1 MFKSKALPIF
11 AGAAA
16 LGVLAL
22 SGPAARADSI
32 TETLGVANPNLATQG
47 SGPYGTVTISGV
59 GTGTTFMEFEVTATG
74 SNNFVF
80 GDSSI
85 LGLNLSTAA
94 GTGTLCETNGGNCTT
109 GAPSITLTQAAA
121 GQVDGF
127 GNFNF
132 VVDDGAGFSS
142 PSSTFTFDFTTS
154 NAVTAANLLTL
165 NSDNADKVAHM
176 ALATN
181 TACTGFAANTGA
193 TKPSGS
199 PDNSAC
205 TSVVP
210 APLIGH
216 GVLVLLAIGGV
227 LVSGKALETF
237 KKRSLH
243 AA

>member
-1 MFKSKALPIF
+1 MLRSKALPF
-11 AGAAA
+11 LAGAAA
-16 LGVLAL
+16 LGALAFGG
-22 SGPAARADSI
+22 SAAHSDSI
-32 TETLGVANPNLATQG
+32 TETLSVANPNLATQG
-47 SGPYGTVTISGV
+47 SGPFGSVTIAGV
-59 GTGTTFMEFEVTATG
+59 GTGSTFNEFEVTATG

-94 GTGTLCETNGGNCTT
+94 GTGTLCLTNGGNCTT
-109 GAPSITLTQAAA
+109 GAPTITLSQAAA

-142 PSSTFTFDFTTS
+142 PHSNFSFDFTTS
-154 NAVTAANLLTL
+154 NAVTAANLLAL

-205 TSVVP
+205 TAVP

-216 GVLVLLAIGGV
+216 GILVLLAISGV
-227 LVSGKALETF
+227 LAGGKALESL
-237 KKRSLH
+237 KKHRLQ